1 MQKSRSVF
9 LIQVPSNEL
18 LNKPISS
25 SKLRNGHRV
34 PTSTLNLPDSGIDSL
49 KMNSTSETAD
59 RLRNSEPFEFNLQPS
74 HAPPNKR
81 PTSMLISNEQGF
93 IEGSLHK
100 NGKISPYD
108 ELVSDY
114 IPTRESPRRHEFRS
128 PAHFMDFSKS
138 LIEGL
143 RLYVEKY
150 EKRMPFYADTSS
162 LHSRI
167 NVLKKKLRMVT
178 KLLEEYQAILGP
190 DYVEIASSRHV
201 PIYQPSQKP
210 LSRFASF
217 LSLIK
222 GSGQGRKF
230 GSHGFLPE
238 TSSSNSSIAK
248 CATKDP
254 QLSAQ
259 HPQADRL
266 CKIEEQVG
274 RLSGCFQLCADPAI
288 GSTLG
293 LSSKSYL
300 VHIRLQPLGSE
311 QSLGRSLTGAVAG
324 RRDSVLEYPEGSS
337 PSPTVNSTAFCWS
350 FKFSAN
356 QAGFYA
362 STSMLNAAVTGYVPP
377 NATYALSETTH
388 NLSPEPFTALV
399 ATVFAEKG
407 RKLELVYSETMAVGS
422 LFSPHNMPLKISFS
436 VLGMPFVNVHI
447 FWLPL
452 TTMDLE
458 ECHGSQSLRSDQLS
472 SLDGSQRSAGRF
484 YRVLDDQSD
493 INSLSSHKSRASN
506 QDYNQT
512 VSSTSFASSLETGEY
527 CDVRLMSADSGS
539 KFDEKGEEEQADGQP
554 MTYQGVSSAESSEN
568 GKDSLQSD
576 ASALGHIVDQLR
588 DKLEYLTRTPCRYTH
603 VLLALSESLDRLC
616 EFTLSEEEEEENRQ
630 IAVGHLPPTTQP
642 ETQSDKA
649 FEDSSQDR
657 DEALC
662 MLDMVVQSPQAD
674 NNSTFREFPPP
685 PPPPPLRSPLSQP
698 FSSAIIASSLTRVPA
713 QPSISS
719 CNSCGGSAVALRAPM
734 TSGWTELDGVIRWHL
749 QNIRYLLN
757 VLSPSCEN
765 LGMPNGSYGGAAA
778 ADGLPHGTL
787 KISENVLP
795 VHQDLAAMAL
805 QDQADIVVALAG
817 VVNYHAETQNYY
829 QTVLKTNCLDYG
841 GTRNNSLLPKD
852 FWRLVWAY
860 EDESVSR
867 GYDAA
872 YRLSAC
878 STHPA
883 VSLLISREKLLE
895 YFFSLC
901 RETYKFSDEEHVLQA
916 AIEDLLDQVTDA
928 DITENSWN
936 YIPLTQICLR
946 LKPSAL
952 MASALKPSGIP
963 TSVGRS
969 PALRP
974 GSTQRQELALYTTL
988 RYIRSQARLQRQLRQ
1003 HDEEVVYQTLEKFLT
1018 EARGNKRRQF
1028 GNISVNTFIC
1038 VALNLNNTDLSLKSL
1053 AADVIRELAQ
1063 IASEFHV
1070 IDGGNA
1076 SMPFLRVA
1084 GPCRVFAKVLNAF
1097 THKLS
1102 TGQFPRER
1110 ESRADV
1116 WRRNWRLLPTPAF
1129 NPSRIASGCAF
1140 SPISS
1145 TLLWGIQSRA
1155 EEEYRMASLAAYSV
1169 IFGSPGGD
1177 GDTNPRQQQQQQ
1189 RGLGRPLET
1198 AMMQRAADTVSL
1210 HSAVHQL
1217 SVEDESPRVRSLAL
1231 EAIKTQRSNLGMS
1244 RAKFRSTTSIITEH

>member
-1 MQKSRSVF
+1 MQKSRSVYS
-9 LIQVPSNEL
+9 IQVPSNEL

-25 SKLRNGHRV
+25 SVLRNGRQA
-34 PTSTLNLPDSGIDSL
+34 PTSTFNLPDSGIDSL

-59 RLRNSEPFEFNLQPS
+59 RLRNSEPFEFNPQPS
-74 HAPPNKR
+74 LAPPNKR

-100 NGKISPYD
+100 NGKISPHD
-108 ELVSDY
+108 QLVSDF
-114 IPTRESPRRHEFRS
+114 IPTRESPRRHEIRS
-128 PAHFMDFSKS
+128 PAHFMDFTKS

-143 RLYVEKY
+143 RLYIEKY
-150 EKRMPFYADTSS
+150 ERLVPFYPNTSS
-162 LHSRI
+162 LHGRI
-167 NVLKKKLRMVT
+167 NALKKKLQMVT
-178 KLLEEYQAILGP
+178 ELLEEYKAILGP

-201 PIYQPSQKP
+201 PIYQPRKKP
-210 LSRFASF
+210 LSRFDSF
-217 LSLIK
+217 LSLFT
-222 GSGQGRKF
+222 GGGRGRKF
-230 GSHGFLPE
+230 ASHNFLPE

-248 CATKDP
+248 CTTKDP
-254 QLSAQ
+254 QLSTQ
-259 HPQADRL
+259 HPQGDRL
-266 CKIEEQVG
+266 RKIEEQVG
-274 RLSGCFQLCADPAI
+274 RLSGCFQLCADPVT

-293 LSSKSYL
+293 LSSKTYL
-300 VHIRLQPLGSE
+300 VHIRLQPLGGE
-311 QSLGRSLTGAVAG
+311 QSSGRSLTGAVAG
-324 RRDSVLEYPEGSS
+324 RRDSVLEYREGSS
-337 PSPTVNSTAFCWS
+337 PSPTVTSTAFCWS

-356 QAGFYA
+356 QTGFYA
-362 STSMLNAAVTGYVPP
+362 STSILNAAVTGYVPP

-388 NLSPEPFTALV
+388 NLSPEPFTALF
-399 ATVFAEKG
+399 ATVFAEKS

-422 LFSPHNMPLKISFS
+422 LFSPYNMPLKISFS

-472 SLDGSQRSAGRF
+472 SLDGSPRSAGRF
-484 YRVLDDQSD
+484 YRVIDDQSD
-493 INSLSSHKSRASN
+493 INSMSSQKSRTSN

-527 CDVRLMSADSGS
+527 GDGQLMSADSRS
-539 KFDEKGEEEQADGQP
+539 KFDEKGEEEQADAQP
-554 MTYQGVSSAESSEN
+554 MTYQGEN

-576 ASALGHIVDQLR
+576 ASALGHIVEQLR
-588 DKLEYLTRTPCRYTH
+588 EELEHLTRTPCRYTH
-603 VLLALSESLDRLC
+603 VLLALSESLERLC
-616 EFTLSEEEEEENRQ
+616 EFTLSEEEEEEENRQ
-630 IAVGHLPPTTQP
+630 IAVGGPLSPTTQP
-642 ETQSDKA
+642 ETQSGKV
-649 FEDSSQDR
+649 FEDSSQDPG
-657 DEALC
+657 EALC
-662 MLDMVVQSPQAD
+662 MLDMAVQSPQAG
-674 NNSTFREFPPP
+674 NNSQFREFPPP
-685 PPPPPLRSPLSQP
+685 RLPLSQP
-698 FSSAIIASSLTRVPA
+698 FSPAIIANPLTRVPA
-713 QPSISS
+713 QPSLSS
-719 CNSCGGSAVALRAPM
+719 CDSFGGSAVALHTSM

-749 QNIRYLLN
+749 QNIRYLLG

-778 ADGLPHGTL
+778 ADGFSHGTL
-787 KISENVLP
+787 KNSENVLP

-805 QDQADIVVALAG
+805 QDQADTVIALAG
-817 VVNYHAETQNYY
+817 VVNYYAETQNYY
-829 QTVLKTNCLDYG
+829 QTVSNANCLDYG
-841 GTRNNSLLPKD
+841 GTRNYSLLPKD
-852 FWRLVWAY
+852 FWRLVWAH
-860 EDESVSR
+860 EDERAS
-867 GYDAA
+867 GGHDAA

-883 VSLLISREKLLE
+883 VSLLISRQKLLE

-901 RETYKFSDEEHVLQA
+901 TETCQFSDEEHVLQA

-928 DITENSWN
+928 DITEHSWN

-946 LKPSAL
+946 LKPSPL

-969 PALRP
+969 PSFRP

-1003 HDEEVVYQTLEKFLT
+1003 QDEEVYQTLEKFLT
-1018 EARGNKRRQF
+1018 EARGNKRRQC

-1038 VALNLNNTDLSLKSL
+1038 VALNLINPDLSLKSL
-1053 AADVIRELAQ
+1053 AADVIRELAR
-1063 IASEFHV
+1063 IASEFNV
-1070 IDGGNA
+1070 IDVGNA

-1084 GPCRVFAKVLNAF
+1084 GPCHVFAKVLNAF

-1110 ESRADV
+1110 ESRADL
-1116 WRRNWRLLPTPAF
+1116 RPRNWRPRPTLAF
-1129 NPSRIASGCAF
+1129 QPSRITPGCAF

-1169 IFGSPGGD
+1169 IFGGD
-1177 GDTNPRQQQQQQ
+1177 GDTNLRQQQQQQQ

-1198 AMMQRAADTVSL
+1198 VMMMRAADTVSL

-1217 SVEDESPRVRSLAL
+1217 SVEDESPRRAVRHRVEINVRDGQDKLYW
-1231 EAIKTQRSNLGMS
+1231 TQLV
-1244 RAKFRSTTSIITEH
+1244 FRVCPAPECRRLDAS